1 MKLLVKFLKSK
12 ICYVVYIIVI
22 FAILDHDQS
31 ISLKIFKKID
41 DTYAKS
47 VGLREEDFLKKEDH
61 FIRYEQKYYKEGVD
75 YNTSTSSIEKS
86 VKDVYKKGNETCIVR
101 SDKKVRPYE
110 YEMNISKDR
119 IIYYNTKNI
128 QMGDTDECFGVFS
141 LKSEIQIYNTNTK
154 KVEKTVDVLAEVK
167 RLINNKDFQSEVRK
181 KIENSILKN
190 KNEKKEGLLAKS
202 EFQTPIIC
210 TDKLGKRIMVFEI
223 PKQQDCK
230 SIDDFE
236 YLAYYI
242 DEGQMKK
249 ISFEDLPD
257 RIIDAETDFKTKN
270 QDVSKDSVN
279 KKLKNKIIWAQSA
292 LKTEEQEGNSY
303 CLKNYMDRASF
314 ETLLDS
320 NKIKYRASYLS
331 DVAES
336 PVHIKMFGSDLDK
349 KSKLAKKFPELV
361 KKYASEDYIIDW
373 YVGDEKNS
381 DEIAKQLLPEG
392 KKLNYDTVHVGDNC
406 AKNLKNASVDSLKD
420 YYKKVKLQ
428 CILDGRKK

>member
-1 MKLLVKFLKSK
+1 MKKSFWDKIIDIKVLYFLVFMFFVIGFIIKKDYIFCVDKILENEAAKYEDLRDRVKEQDRNLVKLYSEGLDNYYSSESLFKGIKSLYRNGDEF
-12 ICYVVYIIVI
+12 CVVKMKGKDNSYEYDMYMDKNR
-22 FAILDHDQS
+22 ILS
-31 ISLKIFKKID
+31 
-41 DTYAKS
+41 
-47 VGLREEDFLKKEDH
+47 
-61 FIRYEQKYYKEGVD
+61 
-75 YNTSTSSIEKS
+75 YNTRIYRGKNEDKNLEAFSSE
-86 VKDVYKKGNETCIVR
+86 
-101 SDKKVRPYE
+101 
-110 YEMNISKDR
+110 
-119 IIYYNTKNI
+119 
-128 QMGDTDECFGVFS
+128 
-141 LKSEIQIYNTNTK
+141 SEIQIYNTNTK

-167 RLINNKDFQSEVRK
+167 RLINNKDFQSEARK
-181 KIENSILKN
+181 KIENSTLKN
-190 KNEKKEGLLAKS
+190 KNEKKERLPAKR

-257 RIIDAETDFKTKN
+257 RIKDAETDFKTKN

-279 KKLKNKIIWAQSA
+279 KKLENKIIWAQSA
-292 LKTEEQEGNSY
+292 LKTEEQERNSY
-303 CLKNYMDRASF
+303 CLKNYMDRSAF

-320 NKIKYRASYLS
+320 NKIKYQSTYLS
-331 DVAES
+331 DTAES
-336 PVHIKMFGSDLDK
+336 PVHIKMFGSDLEK
-349 KSKLAKKFPELV
+349 SSKLAMKFPELV
-361 KKYASEDYIIDW
+361 KKYANDDYIIDW

-392 KKLNYDTVHVGDNC
+392 KKLNYDTVHVGDDC

-420 YYKKVKLQ
+420 YYKKVKPE
-428 CILDGRKK
+428 CILEGRKK

>member
-1 MKLLVKFLKSK
+1 MKLLEKFLKSK

-22 FAILDHDQS
+22 FAIVAHNKS
-31 ISLKIFKKID
+31 ICLNAF
-41 DTYAKS
+41 KS
-47 VGLREEDFLKKEDH
+47 VNNNYEKRVGLGDKESD
-61 FIRYEQKYYKEGVD
+61 ILENETCEYADKYYKEGVD

-119 IIYYNTKNI
+119 IIHYNTKNI
-128 QMGDTDECFGVFS
+128 QKGDTEECFGVFS

-167 RLINNKDFQSEVRK
+167 RLINNKDFQSEVRE
-181 KIENSILKN
+181 KIENSTLKN
-190 KNEKKEGLLAKS
+190 KSEKQEGLLAKS

-257 RIIDAETDFKTKN
+257 RIKDAETDFKTKN

-292 LKTEEQEGNSY
+292 LKTEEQERNSY
-303 CLKNYMDRASF
+303 CLKNYMDRSAF

-320 NKIKYRASYLS
+320 NKIKYQSTYLS
-331 DVAES
+331 DVAEN
-336 PVHIKMFGSDLDK
+336 PVHIKMFGSDLEK
-349 KSKLAKKFPELV
+349 SSKLAKKFPELV

-381 DEIAKQLLPEG
+381 DEIAEQLLPSG
-392 KKLNYDTVHVGDNC
+392 KKLNYDTVHVGDDC

-420 YYKKVKLQ
+420 YYKKVKPE